1 MASGSEYSNLGPLV
15 DWSTTYSHQG
25 SKNGSKVR
33 NREFNILEI
42 HFSGEEWA
50 AARLARRKGRA
61 ESVGK
66 ILNGLANIVGAEEK
80 KKCHNNS

>member
-1 MASGSEYSNLGPLV
+1 MTKNMASGSENSNLGPLV

-25 SKNGSKVR
+25 SKDRSKVW

-42 HFSGEEWA
+42 HFSGKEWA
-50 AARLARRKGRA
+50 AARLGRRQGRA

-66 ILNGLANIVGAEEK
+66 ILNGLANIVGAEK
-80 KKCHNNS
+80 MS